1 MKLNLVFIISII
13 ISQTKSINDPS
24 MNFIKVD
31 IDHNTLTVN
40 KTLNDSII
48 TNITLSAI
56 RTIDYKIDSLSKLI
70 ENYEKIS
77 NLSNTNK
84 TISNIV
90 NVKYIIIKHNDD
102 NIVSTY
108 TIFEEMERNVDERNR
123 SYVLKM

>member
-1 MKLNLVFIISII
+1 
-13 ISQTKSINDPS
+13 